1 MRFSLAQ
8 VTRRTRNPRRSQ
20 IPLREIVPPAVLATN
35 LYRAAY
41 LPTVQAWDRAA
52 NRIVAEY
59 ERTLSR
65 LTTDSTAGLDTEFSF
80 IEGELQRLFLEL
92 TPRLRDWIL
101 RVERWHR
108 GKWRGAVLS
117 ATGVD
122 LQTLIG
128 PEDVQETLDALIAR
142 NVALVKDV
150 SAQARG
156 RISDSVFRGLTDRR
170 PAREAAQEVR
180 EAVAMSR
187 RRSLNIA
194 SDQLTKVSSALDGE
208 RMRQAGIEKWKWM
221 HSGKLHPR
229 AEHKARNGKI
239 YSFAEPPPD
248 MPGEKPFCGC
258 RKLAV
263 VELD

>member
-1 MRFSLAQ
+1 
-8 VTRRTRNPRRSQ
+8 
-20 IPLREIVPPAVLATN
+20 
-35 LYRAAY
+35 
-41 LPTVQAWDRAA
+41 
-52 NRIVAEY
+52 
-59 ERTLSR
+59 
-65 LTTDSTAGLDTEFSF
+65 
-80 IEGELQRLFLEL
+80 
-92 TPRLRDWIL
+92 
-101 RVERWHR
+101 
-108 GKWRGAVLS
+108 
-117 ATGVD
+117 VD

-128 PEDVQETLDALIAR
+128 PADVQETLDALIGR

-156 RISDSVFRGLTDRR
+156 RISDSVFRGLTERR
-170 PAREAAQEVR
+170 PAREVAKEIR

-229 AEHKARNGKI
+229 AEHKARNGKV
-239 YSFAEPPPD
+239 YTFADPPPD